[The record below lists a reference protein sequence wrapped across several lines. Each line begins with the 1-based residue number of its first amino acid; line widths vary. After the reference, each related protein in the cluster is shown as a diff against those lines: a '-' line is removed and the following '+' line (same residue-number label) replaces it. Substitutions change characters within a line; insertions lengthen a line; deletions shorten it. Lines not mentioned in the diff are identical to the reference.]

1 MKKRKIM
8 FDKWCSDDTL
18 LLFDYF
24 KERNASS
31 YSLKTILTELHLL
44 DKLGQ
49 NMIHDG
55 ADVYYVSVMPNG
67 KEHTSDFDI
76 AIDVV
81 IDLCVILLE
90 TFRIGKINIKDLDK
104 HEKGEYTSFT
114 IKTEKDK
121 LTLLLNEFKAFVD
134 SPQHYNLAEMMEEDD
149 LMDLATDCRIV
160 YEEIQSYLLS

>member
-1 MKKRKIM
+1 M

-24 KERNASS
+24 KEKNADL

-49 NMIHDG
+49 DMIYDG
-55 ADVYYVSVMPNG
+55 ADVFYVSVMPDG
-67 KEHTSDFDI
+67 RELTSDFDI

-90 TFRIGKINIKDLDK
+90 TFRIGKVSIKDLYEY
-104 HEKGEYTSFT
+104 EKDEYTSFS
-114 IKTEKDK
+114 IQTEKDE
-121 LTLLLNEFKAFVD
+121 LSLLLNEFKAFID
-134 SPQHYNLAEMMEEDD
+134 NPKRYNLAEMMEEDD
-149 LMDLATDCRIV
+149 LMELATDCQDV
-160 YEEIQSYLLS
+160 YEEIQSCLLSK